1 MMHDDHA
8 RYQYVTTIRHSF
20 TERIGTFLVET
31 AGKTGADLFSGSR
44 PTRLPGLNPDTSTV
58 FYLIDEF
65 VATSQ
70 FVATD
75 CRANQLI

>member
-1 MMHDDHA
+1 MEK
-8 RYQYVTTIRHSF
+8 TKFGET
-20 TERIGTFLVET
+20 GT
-31 AGKTGADLFSGSR
+31 DLFSGSR
-44 PTRLPGLNPDTSTV
+44 PTQLPSLNPDTNTV

-65 VATSQ
+65 SATSQ